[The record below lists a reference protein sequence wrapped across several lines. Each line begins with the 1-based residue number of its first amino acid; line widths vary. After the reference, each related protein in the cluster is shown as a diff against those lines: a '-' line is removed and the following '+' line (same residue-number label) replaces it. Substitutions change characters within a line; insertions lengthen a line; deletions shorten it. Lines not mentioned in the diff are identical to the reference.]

1 MTHKPEIFADKRYP
15 KHLDMYVFHMSRWIS
30 QARDE
35 QETIDRVEFCTREFG
50 GEFTAYA
57 MAMLSLP
64 KIKGITKEST
74 EYTDF
79 LKQKKTIH

>member
-1 MTHKPEIFADKRYP
+1 MTHKPKIFADKRYP
-15 KHLDMYVFHMSRWIS
+15 NHLDMYVMIMSRWIS
-30 QARDE
+30 LAKDK
-35 QETIDRVEFCTREFG
+35 QETIERVEFSTREFG

-64 KIKGITKEST
+64 KIMGITKEST

>member
-30 QARDE
+30 QAKDE
-35 QETIDRVEFCTREFG
+35 QETIQRVEFCTREFG
-50 GEFTAYA
+50 GEFTSYA
-57 MAMLSLP
+57 MAILCIP
-64 KIKGITKEST
+64 KLMDMTKDST

>member
-30 QARDE
+30 RAKDE
-35 QETIDRVEFCTREFG
+35 QETIERVEFSTKEFG

-57 MAMLSLP
+57 TAMVYLP
-64 KIKGITKEST
+64 KLMDMTKDST